1 MQLKYLAAILAAVVS
16 IAVVAQESQTP
27 GLRIGEGGVILK
39 DSQPIRALGV
49 NYMDAFSRCLEN
61 PEDTSYRAGFETLAA
76 HDIPFVRLQF
86 GGFYAINW
94 ALYQSDPD
102 KYFALMDG
110 VVKAAEE
117 TGVGLIPSLF
127 WWTAGVPDL
136 VGEPVGKWGDP
147 ESKTQVFMRTYVQQV
162 VSRYVNSPAIWAW
175 EFGNE
180 YSLAADLPNAADNR
194 PPIVPALGSPESRS
208 AADDLTSEIIRAA
221 TTAFAAEIRKIDTGR
236 PITTGHSLPRPTA
249 HHQHTD
255 LSWGQD
261 SVEELQGNLVFMT
274 PDPNDLISIHVYPE
288 PTGKRFGEVGVPYGR
303 ILDAALQ
310 ASRNAGKG
318 LFVGEFG
325 APPDN
330 AAPWTPETAMAEGLK
345 LFEAIEASPIQL
357 AAYWVFDFSW
367 QESSMNVTATNA
379 RSGYL
384 KVLQEANK
392 RMAEGTDPRPGVVR

>member
-1 MQLKYLAAILAAVVS
+1 MRLKYLAAFIAAAVS
-16 IAVVAQESQTP
+16 ITVAAQEPQMP

-39 DSQPIRALGV
+39 DGKPVRALGV

-76 HDIPFVRLQF
+76 HDIPFARLQF
-86 GGFYAINW
+86 GGFYAVNW

-136 VGEPVGKWGDP
+136 VGEPVGQWGNP
-147 ESKTQVFMRTYVQQV
+147 ESKTQAFMRTYVGQV

-180 YSLAADLPNAADNR
+180 YSLAADLPNAAQVR
-194 PPIVPALGSPESRS
+194 PPALPSLGGPESRS
-208 AADDLTSEIIRAA
+208 AADDLSSEMIRAA
-221 TTAFAAEIRKIDTGR
+221 TIAFAAEIRKIDGAR
-236 PITTGHSLPRPTA
+236 PITTGHSLPRPSA
-249 HHQHTD
+249 HHQHTE

-261 SVEELQGNLVFMT
+261 SVEEFQGNLVFMT
-274 PDPNDLISIHVYPE
+274 PDPSDLISIHVYPD
-288 PTGKRFGEVGVPYGR
+288 PQGKRFGEVGVPYGR
-303 ILDAALQ
+303 ILNAAHQ
-310 ASRNAGKG
+310 ASRGAGKG

-330 AAPWTPETAMAEGLK
+330 ETPWTPETAMAEGLR
-345 LFEAIEASPIQL
+345 LFEAIEASPVQL

-384 KVLQEANK
+384 NVLREANK
-392 RMAEGTDPRPGVVR
+392 RMAEGAGPR

>member
-1 MQLKYLAAILAAVVS
+1 MRLKYLAAIHAAALVVLVS
-16 IAVVAQESQTP
+16 CATGETSTP
-27 GLRIGEGGVILK
+27 GLHIGEGGVILK
-39 DSQPIRALGV
+39 NGRPLRALGV

-61 PEDTSYRAGFETLAA
+61 PDDTSYRAGFETLAA
-76 HDIPFVRLQF
+76 HGIPFARLQF
-86 GGFYAINW
+86 GGFFAVNW
-94 ALYQSDPD
+94 KLYQSDPD
-102 KYFALMDG
+102 QYFALMDG

-136 VGEPVGKWGDP
+136 VGEPLNCWGIGT
-147 ESKTQVFMRTYVQQV
+147 SKTQAFMRDYIQQV

-180 YSLAADLPNAADNR
+180 YSLAVDLPNAADNR
-194 PPIVPALGSPESRS
+194 PPVGAALGAPATRGPE
-208 AADDLTSEIIRAA
+208 DDLSAEMVRAA
-221 TTAFAAEIRKIDTGR
+221 TVAFAEAIRKLDPTR

-249 HHQHTD
+249 QHQHTEG
-255 LSWGQD
+255 SWGQD
-261 SVEELQGNLVFMT
+261 NEAEFRTNLAFMT

-288 PTGKRFGEVGVPYGR
+288 PRGKRFGVEGMSYSQV
-303 ILDAALQ
+303 LSEAFQ
-310 ASRNAGKG
+310 ASRDVGKG

-330 AAPWTPETAMAEGLK
+330 ESPWTPETAMAEGLA
-345 LFEAIEASPIQL
+345 LFKAIEDSPVQL

-379 RSGYL
+379 RNGYL

-392 RMAEGTDPRPGVVR
+392 RMVAGNGLR

>member
-1 MQLKYLAAILAAVVS
+1 MQLKYLTAILAAAIS
-16 IAVVAQESQTP
+16 IAAVAQESQTP
-27 GLRIGEGGVILK
+27 GLRIGDGGVILK
-39 DSQPIRALGV
+39 DGQPIRALGV

-61 PEDTSYRAGFETLAA
+61 PNDTSYRAGFETLAS

-94 ALYQSDPD
+94 ALYQSDPG

-136 VGEPVGKWGDP
+136 VGEPLSKWGDP
-147 ESKTQVFMRTYVQQV
+147 ESKTQAFMRTYVQQV

-180 YSLAADLPNAADNR
+180 YSLGADLPNAADNR
-194 PPIVPALGSPESRS
+194 PPVVPSLGSPASRS
-208 AADDLTSEIIRAA
+208 AADDLTSDIIRAA
-221 TTAFAAEIRKIDTGR
+221 TTAFAAEIRKIDTTR

-249 HHQHTD
+249 HHQHTE

-261 SVEELQGNLVFMT
+261 SVEELQGNLAFMT

-303 ILDAALQ
+303 ILDAAFQ
-310 ASRNAGKG
+310 ASRGAGKG

-330 AAPWTPETAMAEGLK
+330 EAPWTPETAMAEGLK

-392 RMAEGTDPRPGVVR
+392 RMAQGTDPRPSVVR

>member
-1 MQLKYLAAILAAVVS
+1 MHLKYLAALVTAAVS
-16 IAVVAQESQTP
+16 IASFAQEHGP
-27 GLRIGEGGVILK
+27 GLHLGDGGVILK
-39 DSQPIRALGV
+39 EGKPLRALGV
-49 NYMDAFSRCLEN
+49 NYMDAFSRCLKN
-61 PEDTSYRAGFETLAA
+61 PEDTSYRAGFETLKA

-86 GGFYAINW
+86 GGFYAIDW
-94 ALYQSDPD
+94 ALYQSDPET
-102 KYFALMDG
+102 YFRLMDG
-110 VVKAAEE
+110 VVKAAED

-147 ESKTQVFMRTYVQQV
+147 ASKTRAFMVTYVRQV
-162 VSRYVNSPAIWAW
+162 VTRYVDSPALWAW

-180 YSLAADLPNAADNR
+180 YSLAADLPNAADVR
-194 PPIVPALGSPESRS
+194 PPALPSLGGPAARS
-208 AADDLTSEIIRAA
+208 AADDLTAEIIRAA
-221 TTAFAAEIRKIDTGR
+221 TVAFAQEIRRIDPHR
-236 PITTGHSLPRPTA
+236 LITTGHSLPRPTA
-249 HHQHTD
+249 HHQYTE

-261 SVEELQGNLVFMT
+261 SVLEFQQNLIFMT
-274 PDPNDLISIHVYPE
+274 PDPIDLVSIHVYPD
-288 PTGKRFGEVGVPYGR
+288 PTGKRFGEVGVSYDR
-303 ILDAALQ
+303 ILDAAYQ

-330 AAPWTPETAMAEGLK
+330 EAPWTPETAMAEGLK
-345 LFEAIEASPIQL
+345 LFEAIEASPVQL

-392 RMAEGTDPRPGVVR
+392 RMAQGTDPRPGNPE

>member
-1 MQLKYLAAILAAVVS
+1 MQLKFLAAMCAALVS
-16 IAVVAQESQTP
+16 LAVVAQTPAIP

-39 DSQPIRALGV
+39 DGQPIRALGA

-61 PEDTSYRAGFETLAA
+61 PEDTSYRAGFETLKA

-86 GGFYAINW
+86 GGFYAVNW

-110 VVKAAEE
+110 VVEAAEE

-136 VGEPVGKWGDP
+136 VGEPVGQWGNP
-147 ESKTQVFMRTYVQQV
+147 ESKTQAFMRGYIQQV
-162 VSRYVNSPAIWAW
+162 VGRYLNSPAIWAW

-194 PPIVPALGSPESRS
+194 PPIVPTLGSPETRS
-208 AADDLTSEIIRAA
+208 AADDLTSELIRAA
-221 TTAFAAEIRKIDTGR
+221 TIAFAAEIRKIDPVR
-236 PITTGHSLPRPTA
+236 PITTGHSLPRPSA
-249 HHQHTD
+249 HHLYTEG
-255 LSWGQD
+255 SWGQD
-261 SVEELQGNLVFMT
+261 SVEELRENLAFMT
-274 PDPNDLISIHVYPE
+274 PDPNDLVSIHVYPE
-288 PTGKRFGEVGVPYGR
+288 PKGKRFGVEGVSYSQ
-303 ILDAALQ
+303 ILEEAFK
-310 ASRNAGKG
+310 ASRDAGKG

-330 AAPWTPETAMAEGLK
+330 EAPWTFETAMAEGMAMFK
-345 LFEAIEASPIQL
+345 AIEESPVQL

-367 QESSMNVTATNA
+367 QESSMNVTATNS
-379 RSGYL
+379 RSAYL
-384 KVLQEANK
+384 KALQEANK
-392 RMAEGTDPRPGVVR
+392 RMSQGTDPRPGVVR

>member
-1 MQLKYLAAILAAVVS
+1 MQLKYLAATLAALVS
-16 IAVVAQESQTP
+16 LIVVAQSPAIP
-27 GLRIGEGGVILK
+27 GLRIGESGLILK
-39 DSQPIRALGV
+39 DGQPIRALGV

-61 PEDTSYRAGFETLAA
+61 PEDTSYRAGFETLKA

-86 GGFYAINW
+86 GGFYAVNW
-94 ALYQSDPD
+94 SLYQTDPD

-136 VGEPVGKWGDP
+136 VGEPVGQWGNP
-147 ESKTQVFMRTYVQQV
+147 ESKTQAFMRGYIQQV
-162 VSRYVNSPAIWAW
+162 VGRYLNSPAIWAW

-194 PPIVPALGSPESRS
+194 PPIVPSLGSPETRS
-208 AADDLTSEIIRAA
+208 EADDLTSELIRAA
-221 TTAFAAEIRKIDTGR
+221 TIAFATEIRMIDPVR

-249 HHQHTD
+249 QHQYTEG
-255 LSWGQD
+255 SWGQD
-261 SVEELQGNLVFMT
+261 SVEEFRANLTFMT
-274 PDPNDLISIHVYPE
+274 PDPNDLVSIHVYPE
-288 PTGKRFGEVGVPYGR
+288 PNGKRFGVEGVSYR
-303 ILDAALQ
+303 QILDEAFE
-310 ASRNAGKG
+310 ASRDAGKG

-330 AAPWTPETAMAEGLK
+330 EAPWTPETAMAEGLAMFK
-345 LFEAIEASPIQL
+345 AIEESPVQL

-367 QESSMNVTATNA
+367 QESSMNVTATNSRKA
-379 RSGYL
+379 YL
-384 KVLQEANK
+384 KALQEANK
-392 RMAEGTDPRPGVVR
+392 RMAGTDPRPGDVP

>member
-1 MQLKYLAAILAAVVS
+1 MQLKYLTAILAAAIS
-16 IAVVAQESQTP
+16 IAAVAQESQTP
-27 GLRIGEGGVILK
+27 GLRIGDGGVILK
-39 DSQPIRALGV
+39 DGQPIRALGV

-61 PEDTSYRAGFETLAA
+61 PNDTSYRAGFETLAS

-94 ALYQSDPD
+94 ALYQSDPG

-136 VGEPVGKWGDP
+136 VGEPLSKWGDP
-147 ESKTQVFMRTYVQQV
+147 ESKTQAFMRTYVQQV

-180 YSLAADLPNAADNR
+180 YSLGADLPNAADNR
-194 PPIVPALGSPESRS
+194 PPVVPSLGSPASRS
-208 AADDLTSEIIRAA
+208 AADDLTSDIIRAA
-221 TTAFAAEIRKIDTGR
+221 TTAFAAEIRKIDTTR

-249 HHQHTD
+249 HHQHTEF
-255 LSWGQD
+255 SWGQD
-261 SVEELQGNLVFMT
+261 SVEELQGNLAFMT

-303 ILDAALQ
+303 ILDAAFQ
-310 ASRNAGKG
+310 ASRGAGKG

-330 AAPWTPETAMAEGLK
+330 EAPWTPETAMAEGLK

-392 RMAEGTDPRPGVVR
+392 RMAQGTDPRPSVVR